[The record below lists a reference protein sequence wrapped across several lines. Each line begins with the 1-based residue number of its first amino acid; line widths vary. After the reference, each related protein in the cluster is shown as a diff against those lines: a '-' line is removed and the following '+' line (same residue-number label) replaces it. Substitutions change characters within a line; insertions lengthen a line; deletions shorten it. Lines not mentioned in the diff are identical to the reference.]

1 MGTQYR
7 ISKELVLNEQSS
19 LVQLAVDVEPAPPML
34 LGGQMD
40 HKQLRKFIFIQA
52 IVLSYIIP
60 DPFDERME
68 TVLELL
74 SKDFIEPGAP

>member
-1 MGTQYR
+1 
-7 ISKELVLNEQSS
+7 
-19 LVQLAVDVEPAPPML
+19 
-34 LGGQMD
+34 MD
-40 HKQLRKFIFIQA
+40 HKQLREFIFNQA

-74 SKDFIEPGAP
+74 SKDFTEPGAY